1 MKRKFSIL
9 IIFITILLS
18 SCVTTSA
25 PPVEEKKYTR
35 LPQQVNIGIIEFNNK
50 TKYGARRLSD
60 SALEILTTELTR
72 SGNFIVV
79 ERARMD
85 KILEEMKFQLSGVTT
100 GENAAEIGKILNCEY
115 LLVGS
120 VSNFGVTT
128 EGKDFI
134 IVQQKIQK
142 VKAEVDLRIIE
153 VETGAVIYS
162 AYGKGEIEKK
172 ISSNFGMGGT
182 GGYDE
187 TLAGECLRIAINK
200 SVHDL
205 IEYFSV
211 Q

>member
-1 MKRKFSIL
+1 MKNKISIL
-9 IIFITILLS
+9 MIVCTMFLF
-18 SCVTTSA
+18 SCVTTSTV
-25 PPVEEKKYTR
+25 VEEKKYAR
-35 LPQQVNIGIIEFNNK
+35 LPEKYNIGIIEFNNK

-60 SALEILTTELTR
+60 SALEILTTELSR

-85 KILEEMKFQLSGVTT
+85 KILEEMKLQLSGVTT
-100 GENAAEIGKILNCEY
+100 GENAAEIGKILNCKY

-142 VKAEVDLRIIE
+142 VKAEVDIRIIE
-153 VETGAVIYS
+153 VETGAIIYS

-187 TLAGECLRIAINK
+187 TLAGESLRIAIK
-200 SVHDL
+200 QSVHDL
-205 IEYFSV
+205 IDYFSV
-211 Q
+211 Y

>member
-1 MKRKFSIL
+1 MKNIIRIL
-9 IIFITILLS
+9 IVSTIFFS
-18 SCVTTSA
+18 SCVTTNMA
-25 PPVEEKKYTR
+25 VEEKKYTR
-35 LPQQVNIGIIEFNNK
+35 LPEKYNIGIVEFNNK

-79 ERARMD
+79 ERAKMD
-85 KILEEMKFQLSGVTT
+85 NILEEMKLQLSGVTT
-100 GENAAEIGKILNCEY
+100 GENAAEIGNILNCEY
-115 LLVGS
+115 LLIGS

-128 EGKDFI
+128 EGRDFI
-134 IVQQKIQK
+134 IAQQKIQK
-142 VKAEVDLRIIE
+142 VKAEVDLRIIQ

-172 ISSNFGMGGT
+172 ISSNFGMGGV

-187 TLAGECLRIAINK
+187 TLAGECLRIAIK
-200 SVHDL
+200 RSVHDL

>member
-1 MKRKFSIL
+1 MKNIISIL
-9 IIFITILLS
+9 IIVCTVFLF
-18 SCVTTSA
+18 SCVTTSMV
-25 PPVEEKKYTR
+25 VEEKKYRR
-35 LPQQVNIGIIEFNNK
+35 LPEQHNIGVIDFTNK

-60 SALEILTTELTR
+60 SAFEILTTELSR

-85 KILEEMKFQLSGVTT
+85 KILEEMKLQLSGVTS
-100 GENAAEIGKILNCEY
+100 GENAAELGKILNCEY
-115 LLVGS
+115 LIVGS

-134 IVQQKIQK
+134 IAQQKIQK
-142 VKAEVDLRIIE
+142 VKAEVDLRIIK
-153 VETGAVIYS
+153 VETGAIIYS

-187 TLAGECLRIAINK
+187 TLAGESLRIAIK
-200 SVHDL
+200 HSVHDL
-205 IEYFSV
+205 IDYFSV
-211 Q
+211 Y

>member
-1 MKRKFSIL
+1 MKNILSIL
-9 IIFITILLS
+9 IIISTMFLF
-18 SCVTTSA
+18 SCVTTSVV
-25 PPVEEKKYTR
+25 VEEKKYTR
-35 LPQQVNIGIIEFNNK
+35 LPQRYNIGILEFNNK

-60 SALEILTTELTR
+60 SALEILTTELSR

-85 KILEEMKFQLSGVTT
+85 KILEEMKLQLSGVTT
-100 GENAAEIGKILNCEY
+100 GENAAELGKMLNCEY
-115 LLVGS
+115 LIVGS

-134 IVQQKIQK
+134 IAQQKIQR

-153 VETGAVIYS
+153 VETGAIIYS
-162 AYGKGEIEKK
+162 AYGKGEIEKN
-172 ISSNFGMGGT
+172 ISSNFCMGGT

>member
-1 MKRKFSIL
+1 MKKIISIL
-9 IIFITILLS
+9 IIASIVFLF
-18 SCVTTSA
+18 SCVTTTV
-25 PPVEEKKYTR
+25 PVEKKRYARLTEKY
-35 LPQQVNIGIIEFNNK
+35 NIGIIEFNNK

-79 ERARMD
+79 ERAKMD
-85 KILEEMKFQLSGVTT
+85 KVLEEMKLQLSGVTS
-100 GENAAEIGKILNCEY
+100 GENAAEIGKILNCKY

-134 IVQQKIQK
+134 IAQQKIQR
-142 VKAEVDLRIIE
+142 VKAEVDLRVIE
-153 VETGAVIYS
+153 VETGAIVYS
-162 AYGKGEIEKK
+162 AYGNGEIEKK

-187 TLAGECLRIAINK
+187 TLAGECLRMAINK

-205 IEYFSV
+205 IDYFSI

>member
-1 MKRKFSIL
+1 MKSIIKIL
-9 IIFITILLS
+9 IVCTIFLS
-18 SCVTTSA
+18 SCVTTNTA
-25 PPVEEKKYTR
+25 FEEKKYTR
-35 LPQQVNIGIIEFNNK
+35 LPEKYIIGVVEFNNK

-79 ERARMD
+79 ERAKMD
-85 KILEEMKFQLSGVTT
+85 NILEEMKLQLSGVTS

-115 LLVGS
+115 LLIGS

-128 EGKDFI
+128 EGRDFI
-134 IVQQKIQK
+134 IAQQKIQK
-142 VKAEVDLRIIE
+142 VKAEVDLRIIQ

-172 ISSNFGMGGT
+172 ISSNFGMGGV

-187 TLAGECLRIAINK
+187 TLAGECLRIAIKK

-205 IEYFSV
+205 IEYFSI

>member
-1 MKRKFSIL
+1 MKNIISIL
-9 IIFITILLS
+9 IIISTMFLF
-18 SCVTTSA
+18 SCVTTSVV
-25 PPVEEKKYTR
+25 VEEKKYTR
-35 LPQQVNIGIIEFNNK
+35 LPQRYNIGILEFNNK

-60 SALEILTTELTR
+60 SALEILTTELSR

-85 KILEEMKFQLSGVTT
+85 KILEEMKLQLSGVTT

-134 IVQQKIQK
+134 IAQQKIQK
-142 VKAEVDLRIIE
+142 VKAEVDIRIIE
-153 VETGAVIYS
+153 VETGAIIYS

-172 ISSNFGMGGT
+172 ISSNFGMGGI